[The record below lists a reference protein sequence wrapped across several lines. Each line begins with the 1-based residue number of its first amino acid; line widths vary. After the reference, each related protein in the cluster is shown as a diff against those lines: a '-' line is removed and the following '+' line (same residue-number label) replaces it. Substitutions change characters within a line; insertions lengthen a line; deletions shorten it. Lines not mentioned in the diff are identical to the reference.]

1 MTSQPTESQN
11 ISDGASKTPTD
22 SAAAKDQEGSAAAAS
37 DNSGVAAHT
46 TPLPLKGIRKE
57 DADGITKDSK
67 SISNA
72 TTKTTASENTAAASP
87 SKVTSSITK
96 ATSTSNTKNPKPLKI
111 KVHLV
116 AVGSAPI
123 LKKSKFLMNAD
134 DRFAVAIAFLR
145 KVLKLSTSGTSSST
159 TGASAMA
166 SSSLFLY
173 VNAAFVPSPDER
185 MGDLF
190 DCFGIRGELV
200 VHYSLQEAWG

>member
-1 MTSQPTESQN
+1 MTTIPDDGKIMSTTGLTSGEGEVTAMSSDPSPVNNNIPEDDAPVAPGRTTIQQQHDQHSSTPGVSEKESVPLNELSTSSTN
-11 ISDGASKTPTD
+11 ITPTI
-22 SAAAKDQEGSAAAAS
+22 Q
-37 DNSGVAAHT
+37 
-46 TPLPLKGIRKE
+46 
-57 DADGITKDSK
+57 
-67 SISNA
+67 SI
-72 TTKTTASENTAAASP
+72 
-87 SKVTSSITK
+87 
-96 ATSTSNTKNPKPLKI
+96 KI

-145 KVLKLSTSGTSSST
+145 KVLKLSTTSSS
-159 TGASAMA
+159 ASSSVSNTLGMR

-185 MGDLF
+185 IGDLF
-190 DCFGIRGELV
+190 DCFGSRGELV

>member
-1 MTSQPTESQN
+1 MTAIPDDGENMSTTGVTSGEGEVTAMSSDPSPVNNNIPEDDAPVAPGRTIIQQHDQHSSIPKVSEKESVPLN
-11 ISDGASKTPTD
+11 ELSTSSTNTTTTPTI
-22 SAAAKDQEGSAAAAS
+22 Q
-37 DNSGVAAHT
+37 
-46 TPLPLKGIRKE
+46 
-57 DADGITKDSK
+57 
-67 SISNA
+67 SI
-72 TTKTTASENTAAASP
+72 
-87 SKVTSSITK
+87 
-96 ATSTSNTKNPKPLKI
+96 KI

-145 KVLKLSTSGTSSST
+145 KVLKLSTTSSST
-159 TGASAMA
+159 SSVSNTLGTK

-185 MGDLF
+185 IGDLF
-190 DCFGIRGELV
+190 DCFGSRGELV